1 MSVDVFNSS
10 NYLSFNV
17 TAANVLG
24 LDTAVYCAE
33 LMSIYGRESQSSDD
47 GFVEL
52 DRKAIESRTTLN
64 EKSQVA
70 CEDLLCELRIVERK
84 DDSFRFDFP
93 MFRDVLTTANT
104 TSLRKLVKKKKSY
117 ADAKRGA
124 IAKAL
129 KSNVDVEDE
138 SVRKSMERWVDALMS
153 TNKLSTESVT
163 QFQTVLKKY
172 AGKDVTVALDVL
184 NVAIAQ
190 KYVNCVWAIDAYER
204 QKTLTRGT
212 RIKVA
217 TSENLSDKKY

>member
-24 LDTAVYCAE
+24 LDVAVYCAE
-33 LMSIYGRESQSSDD
+33 LMSVYGRESQSSDD
-47 GFVEL
+47 GFIEL
-52 DRKAIESRTTLN
+52 DRKAIESRTTLSA
-64 EKSQVA
+64 KSQA
-70 CEDLLCELRIVERK
+70 TCDDLLCELRIVERNG
-84 DDSFRFDFP
+84 DSIRFDSSK
-93 MFRDVLTTANT
+93 FRDVLIATNT
-104 TSLRKLVKKKKSY
+104 TSVRKLVKKKKSY

-138 SVRKSMERWVDALMS
+138 SIRKSMERWIDALMS

-163 QFQTVLKKY
+163 QFQTVLTKY
-172 AGKDVTVALDVL
+172 AGKDVAVAIDVL

-217 TSENLSDKKY
+217 TSETLSDKKY